1 MDLKEVLEAMQQVE
15 REKGIPFNSLLE
27 GLQQALAAAYKRT
40 MPEDKGARVE
50 VDTVTGDIH
59 VFQHD
64 LDEEGNPLLDA
75 TGAFEN
81 EEAIGPRPFGRIEAQ
96 TAKQVI
102 LQKIR
107 EAERDLTYDE
117 YAGREGD
124 IVTGIVQQSDSR
136 YTLLDLGKVEALM
149 PQAEQ
154 VPGEHYEHNARLK
167 AYVVEVRHNPRG
179 PSPSII
185 VSRTH
190 PGLVKRL
197 FELEVPEIADGVVEI
212 RAIARE
218 AGHRTK
224 LAVWS
229 NEPGVDPVGACVGA
243 KGSRVRMVVQELRG
257 EKLDIVPFSDDPAT
271 FVANAL
277 SPAKVKEVRIEP
289 REKTALVIVPDY
301 QLSLA
306 IGKEG
311 QNARL
316 AARLTGWRV
325 DIKSESQFAQEQA
338 RRAAP
343 AEAAPSQAEPA
354 AAEAPVPAAPAPA
367 EAPTDTTSAAEETP
381 AEAAPVEQAAV
392 EAGGETAAGGQ

>member
-354 AAEAPVPAAPAPA
+354 AAEAPVPAPPAPA

>member
-1 MDLKEVLEAMQQVE
+1 MDIKEVLEAMQQVE
-15 REKGIPFNSLLE
+15 REKGIPFNSLLD
-27 GLQQALAAAYKRT
+27 GLQQALAAAYKRS

-50 VDTVTGDIH
+50 VDPVTGDIH

-75 TGAFEN
+75 TGAYEN

-154 VPGEHYEHNARLK
+154 VPGEHYEHNARVK

-197 FELEVPEIADGVVEI
+197 FELEVPEVADGTVEI
-212 RAIARE
+212 KAIARE

-224 LAVWS
+224 IAVWS
-229 NEPGVDPVGACVGA
+229 SEPGVEAKGAMIGA

-257 EKLDIVPFSDDPAT
+257 EKIDIVDWSDEPSK
-271 FVANAL
+271 FVAEAL
-277 SPAKVKEVRIEP
+277 SPAKVKEVRIDP

-325 DIKSESQFAQEQA
+325 DIKSESQQAQEQA
-338 RRAAP
+338 RRSAP
-343 AEAAPSQAEPA
+343 AEQSPAEQAAEPA
-354 AAEAPVPAAPAPA
+354 TEQAPA
-367 EAPTDTTSAAEETP
+367 EQAQAPAEQVTSEAPADADATPAVTETP
-381 AEAAPVEQAAV
+381 A
-392 EAGGETAAGGQ
+392 GGQ